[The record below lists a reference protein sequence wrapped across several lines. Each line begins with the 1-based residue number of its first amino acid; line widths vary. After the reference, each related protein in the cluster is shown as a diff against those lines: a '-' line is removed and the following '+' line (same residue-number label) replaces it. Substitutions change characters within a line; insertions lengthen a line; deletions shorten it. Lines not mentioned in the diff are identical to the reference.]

1 MQGIIIA
8 DTSCLILLSKLN
20 ELHVLR
26 QLYHSVTIT
35 SVIANEY
42 SHPLPSWVHIQDAAN
57 TSTLSVLQTTVDAGE
72 ASAIALALEQE
83 KCLLII
89 DDMKA
94 RKLAVKL
101 HINYTGTLGI
111 LLLAK
116 QKGYLPSIIPIIKKI
131 KLTNFHFPHELEQK
145 VLALAGETD

>member
-20 ELHVLR
+20 ELHLLQ
-26 QLYHSVTIT
+26 QLYQSVTVT
-35 SVIANEY
+35 SVIAKEY
-42 SHPLPSWVHIQDAAN
+42 NLSLPSWIHIQDAVN
-57 TSTLSVLQTTVDAGE
+57 TSTLSVLQTTVDEGE

-116 QKGYLPSIIPIIKKI
+116 QKGYLPSIIPVINKI
-131 KLTNFHFPHELEQK
+131 KLTNFHFPQELEQK
-145 VLALAGETD
+145 FLALAGESA

>member
-1 MQGIIIA
+1 MQEVIIA

-20 ELHVLR
+20 ELHLLH
-26 QLYHSVTIT
+26 QLYQTITIT
-35 SVIANEY
+35 SVIAKEY
-42 SHPLPSWVHIQDAAN
+42 DHPLPQWVNIQDATNISA
-57 TSTLSVLQTTVDAGE
+57 LSILQTTVDAGE

-83 KCLLII
+83 NCLIII
-89 DDMKA
+89 DDSKA
-94 RKLAVKL
+94 RKLANKL

-116 QKGYLPSIIPIIKKI
+116 QKGYLPSIIPVIKKI
-131 KLTNFHFPHELEQK
+131 KLTNFHFPKELEQK